1 MRSRAFRR
9 RSGAGWPR
17 QGACRHG
24 ISGSGN
30 DARYE
35 PRPAVVEAGDPRPRV
50 HTHNCGLLPT
60 MRRDG
65 LLGLEVDALMEL
77 RALLEVGGHLLHL
90 LKRVDGPQ
98 GLPLLGA
105 TEPIL
110 RVSHPSCDEPQRRIV
125 DVRDHTKDDRLACHH
140 DPQAHPIRAVHHL
153 TDQMPIA
160 GTCLPSSFMIYRAC
174 RRSVTD

>member
-125 DVRDHTKDDRLACHH
+125 DVRDHTKGRPARVPPRPTGPPDPCCTPSHRPDADR
-140 DPQAHPIRAVHHL
+140 
-153 TDQMPIA
+153 
-160 GTCLPSSFMIYRAC
+160 GTCLPSSFVIYRAC